1 MVVQSQKNFPFPSSE
16 LFNMTTRRQL
26 LQGATA
32 ASLLGWASLPTLAQN
47 RIETLRI
54 IVGFPPGGT
63 TDAFA
68 RRIGEKL
75 RGTYAN
81 NVIIDN
87 KPGAG
92 GQIGVMTL
100 KSAAADGA
108 HILYSPAS
116 MLTIYPHSYTR
127 LNYTQADVAPIGMG
141 HSTDHAFVVGPA
153 VPDAVRNIRDFV
165 EWAKANPGKASVGN
179 PAAGSMPHLLAGRL
193 AMLGGFQI
201 TNVPFAGSGPAIPQ
215 VLGGQLAGMS
225 SPLGDWVQHHK
236 TGKARI
242 LATSGPE
249 RSIYTPDVATFR
261 EQGFGEL
268 MVREWFG
275 FFAPGGTSDM
285 IKENLNSA
293 LRAALGQPDIREFV
307 TPLAANIEA
316 STTADH
322 ARRLATDS
330 EMARRLVTALG
341 FKADS

>member
-1 MVVQSQKNFPFPSSE
+1 
-16 LFNMTTRRQL
+16 MTTRRQL
-26 LQGATA
+26 MQGAA
-32 ASLLGWASLPTLAQN
+32 ATMLGRTHLPNFAQTRLEN
-47 RIETLRI
+47 LRI

-68 RRIGEKL
+68 RRIAEKL

-81 NVIIDN
+81 NVIVDN

-92 GQIGVMTL
+92 GQIGVTTL

-127 LNYTQADVAPIGMG
+127 LSYAQSDVTTIGIG

-153 VPDAVRNIRDFV
+153 VPESVKNIKDFV
-165 EWAKANPGKASVGN
+165 EWAKANPGKASIGN
-179 PAAGSMPHLLAGRL
+179 PAAGSMPHLLACRL

-215 VLGGQLAGMS
+215 VMGGQLAGMS

-236 TGKARI
+236 GGKVRI
-242 LATSGPE
+242 LATSGPD
-249 RSIYTPDVATFR
+249 RAVFTPEVPTYR

-268 MVREWFG
+268 LVREWFG
-275 FFAPGGTSDM
+275 FFAPAGVS
-285 IKENLNSA
+285 EAVRQNLNAA
-293 LRAALGQPDIREFV
+293 LRQAMAQQDIRDFV
-307 TPLAANIEA
+307 TPLAANLEA
-316 STTADH
+316 STSAEHT
-322 ARRLATDS
+322 RRLADDS

>member
-1 MVVQSQKNFPFPSSE
+1 
-16 LFNMTTRRQL
+16 MTTRRQL
-26 LQGATA
+26 IQGAA
-32 ASLLGWASLPTLAQN
+32 AAGVLGIAPLPGLAQT
-47 RIETLRI
+47 RVETLRV

-68 RRIGEKL
+68 RRVADKL

-81 NVIIDN
+81 TVIVDN

-92 GQIGVMTL
+92 GQLGVVTL
-100 KSAAADGA
+100 KSAPADGA

-127 LNYTQADVAPIGMG
+127 LSYTQADVTPIGMG
-141 HSTDHAFVVGPA
+141 HSTDHALVVGPA
-153 VPDAVRNIRDFV
+153 VPDSVKNAKDFV
-165 EWAKANPGKASVGN
+165 EWARANPGKASIGN

-193 AMLGGFQI
+193 AMLGNVQT

-225 SPLGDWVQHHK
+225 SPLGDWVQHHRG
-236 TGKARI
+236 GKVRI

-249 RSIYTPDVATFR
+249 RSPYTPEVATYR

-268 MVREWFG
+268 VVREWFG
-275 FFAPGGTSDM
+275 FFAPAGISEATR
-285 IKENLNSA
+285 ENLNAA
-293 LRAALGQPDIREFV
+293 LRAAMNQQDMRDFV
-307 TPLAANIEA
+307 TPLAAYIEA
-316 STTADH
+316 STAAEHT
-322 ARRLATDS
+322 RRLATDS
-330 EMARRLVTALG
+330 DMARRLVSALG

>member
-1 MVVQSQKNFPFPSSE
+1 
-16 LFNMTTRRQL
+16 MTTRRQL
-26 LQGATA
+26 MQGAA
-32 ASLLGWASLPTLAQN
+32 ASMLGLTHLPNFAQTRLEN
-47 RIETLRI
+47 LRI

-68 RRIGEKL
+68 RRIAEKL

-81 NVIIDN
+81 NVIVDN

-92 GQIGVMTL
+92 GQIGVTTL

-116 MLTIYPHSYTR
+116 MLTIYPHSYSR
-127 LNYTQADVAPIGMG
+127 LSYAQSDVAPIGIG

-153 VPDAVRNIRDFV
+153 VPDSVKNIKDFV
-165 EWAKANPGKASVGN
+165 EWAKANPGKASIGN

-215 VLGGQLAGMS
+215 VMGGQLAGMS

-236 TGKARI
+236 GGKIRI
-242 LATSGPE
+242 LATSGPD
-249 RSIYTPDVATFR
+249 RAVFTPDVPTYR

-268 MVREWFG
+268 LVREWFG
-275 FFAPGGTSDM
+275 FFAPAGVSEAV
-285 IKENLNSA
+285 KQNLNAA
-293 LRAALGQPDIREFV
+293 LRLAMGQQDIRDFV
-307 TPLAANIEA
+307 TPLAANLEA
-316 STTADH
+316 STNAEH
-322 ARRLATDS
+322 ARRLADDS
-330 EMARRLVTALG
+330 DMARRLVTALG

>member
-1 MVVQSQKNFPFPSSE
+1 
-16 LFNMTTRRQL
+16 MTTRRQL
-26 LQGATA
+26 MQGAA
-32 ASLLGWASLPTLAQN
+32 ASMLGLTHLPNFAQTRLEN
-47 RIETLRI
+47 LRI

-68 RRIGEKL
+68 RRIAEKL

-81 NVIIDN
+81 NVIVDN

-92 GQIGVMTL
+92 GQIGVTTL

-127 LNYTQADVAPIGMG
+127 LSYAQSDVTPLGIG

-153 VPDAVRNIRDFV
+153 VPESVKNIKDFV
-165 EWAKANPGKASVGN
+165 EWAKANPGKASIGN

-215 VLGGQLAGMS
+215 VMGGQLAGMS

-236 TGKARI
+236 GGKIRI
-242 LATSGPE
+242 LATSGPD
-249 RSIYTPDVATFR
+249 RAVFTPEVPTYR

-268 MVREWFG
+268 LVREWFG
-275 FFAPGGTSDM
+275 FFAPAGVSEAA
-285 IKENLNSA
+285 KQNLNAS
-293 LRAALGQPDIREFV
+293 LRLAMNQQDIRDFV
-307 TPLAANIEA
+307 TPLAANLEA
-316 STTADH
+316 STTAEH
-322 ARRLATDS
+322 TRRLADDS
-330 EMARRLVTALG
+330 EMARRLVSALG

>member
-1 MVVQSQKNFPFPSSE
+1 
-16 LFNMTTRRQL
+16 MTTRRQL
-26 LQGATA
+26 MQGAA
-32 ASLLGWASLPTLAQN
+32 ATMLGLTHLPNFAQTRLEN
-47 RIETLRI
+47 LRI

-68 RRIGEKL
+68 RRIAEKM

-81 NVIIDN
+81 NVIVDN

-92 GQIGVMTL
+92 GQIGVTTL

-116 MLTIYPHSYTR
+116 MLTIYPHSYSR
-127 LNYTQADVAPIGMG
+127 LSYAQSDVTPLGIG

-153 VPDAVRNIRDFV
+153 VPESVKNIKDFV
-165 EWAKANPGKASVGN
+165 EWAKANPGKASIGN

-215 VLGGQLAGMS
+215 VMGGQLAGMS

-236 TGKARI
+236 GGKIRI
-242 LATSGPE
+242 LATSGPD
-249 RSIYTPDVATFR
+249 RAVFTPDVPTYR

-268 MVREWFG
+268 LVREWFG
-275 FFAPGGTSDM
+275 FFAPAGVS
-285 IKENLNSA
+285 EAVRQNLNAA
-293 LRAALGQPDIREFV
+293 LRQAMGQQDIRDFV
-307 TPLAANIEA
+307 TPLAANLEA
-316 STTADH
+316 STTAEH
-322 ARRLATDS
+322 TRRLADDS
-330 EMARRLVTALG
+330 EMARRLVSALG

>member
-1 MVVQSQKNFPFPSSE
+1 
-16 LFNMTTRRQL
+16 MTNRRQL
-26 LQGATA
+26 MQGAA
-32 ASLLGWASLPTLAQN
+32 ATLLGLTHLPNFAQTRLEN
-47 RIETLRI
+47 LRI

-68 RRIGEKL
+68 RRIAEKM

-81 NVIIDN
+81 NVIVDN

-92 GQIGVMTL
+92 GQIGVTTL

-127 LNYTQADVAPIGMG
+127 LSYAQSDVTPIGIG

-153 VPDAVRNIRDFV
+153 VPDSVKNIKDFV
-165 EWAKANPGKASVGN
+165 EWAKANPGKASIGN

-201 TNVPFAGSGPAIPQ
+201 TNVPFPGSGPAIPQ
-215 VLGGQLAGMS
+215 VMGGQLAGMS

-236 TGKARI
+236 GGKVRI
-242 LATSGPE
+242 LATSGPD
-249 RSIYTPDVATFR
+249 RAVFTPDVPTYR

-268 MVREWFG
+268 LVREWFG
-275 FFAPGGTSDM
+275 FFAPAGVSEAV
-285 IKENLNSA
+285 KQNLNAA
-293 LRAALGQPDIREFV
+293 LRQAMSQQDIRDFV
-307 TPLAANIEA
+307 TPLAANLEA
-316 STTADH
+316 STSAEHT
-322 ARRLATDS
+322 RRLGEDS

>member
-1 MVVQSQKNFPFPSSE
+1 
-16 LFNMTTRRQL
+16 MTTRRQL
-26 LQGATA
+26 MQGAA
-32 ASLLGWASLPTLAQN
+32 ASMLGLTHLPNFAQTRLEN
-47 RIETLRI
+47 LRI

-68 RRIGEKL
+68 RRIAEKL
-75 RGTYAN
+75 RGNYAN
-81 NVIIDN
+81 NVIVDN

-92 GQIGVMTL
+92 GQIGVTTL
-100 KSAAADGA
+100 KSAVADGA

-127 LNYTQADVAPIGMG
+127 LSYAQSDVSPIGIG

-153 VPDAVRNIRDFV
+153 VPDSVKNIKDFV
-165 EWAKANPGKASVGN
+165 EWAKANPGKASIGN

-215 VLGGQLAGMS
+215 VIGGQLAGMS
-225 SPLGDWVQHHK
+225 SPLGDWVQHQK
-236 TGKARI
+236 GGKIRI
-242 LATSGPE
+242 LATSGPD
-249 RSIYTPDVATFR
+249 RAVFTPDVPTYR

-268 MVREWFG
+268 LVREWFG
-275 FFAPGGTSDM
+275 FFAPAGVSEAV
-285 IKENLNSA
+285 KQNLNAA
-293 LRAALGQPDIREFV
+293 LRLAMNQQDIRDFV
-307 TPLAANIEA
+307 TPLAANLEA
-316 STTADH
+316 STTAEH
-322 ARRLATDS
+322 TRRLADDS

>member
-1 MVVQSQKNFPFPSSE
+1 
-16 LFNMTTRRQL
+16 MTTRRQWM
-26 LQGATA
+26 QGAA
-32 ASLLGWASLPTLAQN
+32 ASMLGLSHLPNFAQSRLEN
-47 RIETLRI
+47 LRI

-68 RRIGEKL
+68 RRIAEKL
-75 RGTYAN
+75 RGQYAN
-81 NVIIDN
+81 NVIVDN

-92 GQIGVMTL
+92 GQIGVTTL

-116 MLTIYPHSYTR
+116 MLTIYPHSYSR
-127 LNYTQADVAPIGMG
+127 LNYAQSDVTPLGIG

-153 VPDAVRNIRDFV
+153 VPDSVKNVKDFV
-165 EWAKANPGKASVGN
+165 EWAKANPGKASIGN

-215 VLGGQLAGMS
+215 VMGGQLAGMS

-236 TGKARI
+236 SGRIRI
-242 LATSGPE
+242 LATSGPD
-249 RSIYTPDVATFR
+249 RAVFTPDVPTYR

-268 MVREWFG
+268 LVREWFG
-275 FFAPGGTSDM
+275 FFAPAGVSEAV
-285 IKENLNSA
+285 KQNLNTA
-293 LRAALGQPDIREFV
+293 LRQAMTQQDIRDFV
-307 TPLAANIEA
+307 TPLAANLEA
-316 STTADH
+316 STTAEH
-322 ARRLATDS
+322 TRRLAEDS
-330 EMARRLVTALG
+330 DMARRLVSALG

>member
-1 MVVQSQKNFPFPSSE
+1 
-16 LFNMTTRRQL
+16 MTTRRQL
-26 LQGATA
+26 MQGAA
-32 ASLLGWASLPTLAQN
+32 ASMLGLAHLPTFAQTRLEN
-47 RIETLRI
+47 LRI

-68 RRIGEKL
+68 RRISEKL

-81 NVIIDN
+81 NVIVDN

-92 GQIGVMTL
+92 GQIGVTTL

-127 LNYTQADVAPIGMG
+127 LSYAQSDVAPLGIG

-153 VPDAVRNIRDFV
+153 VPDSVKNIKDFV
-165 EWAKANPGKASVGN
+165 EWAKANPGKASIGN

-215 VLGGQLAGMS
+215 VMGGQLAGMS

-236 TGKARI
+236 SGRIRI
-242 LATSGPE
+242 LATSGPD
-249 RSIYTPDVATFR
+249 RAVFTPDVPTYR

-268 MVREWFG
+268 LVREWFG
-275 FFAPGGTSDM
+275 FFAPAGVSEAV
-285 IKENLNSA
+285 KQNLNAA
-293 LRAALGQPDIREFV
+293 LRLAMNQQDVRDFV
-307 TPLAANIEA
+307 TPLAANLEA
-316 STTADH
+316 STTAEH
-322 ARRLATDS
+322 TRRLAEDS
-330 EMARRLVTALG
+330 DMARRLVTALG

>member
-1 MVVQSQKNFPFPSSE
+1 
-16 LFNMTTRRQL
+16 MTNRRQL
-26 LQGATA
+26 IQGAA
-32 ASLLGWASLPTLAQN
+32 AAGVLSLSPMIARAQA
-47 RIETLRI
+47 RVETLRI

-68 RRIGEKL
+68 RRVGEKL

-81 NVIIDN
+81 TVIIDN

-92 GQIGVMTL
+92 GQLGVMTL

-116 MLTIYPHSYTR
+116 MMTIYPHSYTR
-127 LNYTQADVAPIGMG
+127 LGYAVSEVAPIGIG

-153 VPDAVRNIRDFV
+153 VPDSVKNVRDFV
-165 EWAKANPGKASVGN
+165 EWAKANPGKASIGN

-193 AMLGGFQI
+193 AMLGSFQI

-236 TGKARI
+236 GGKARI
-242 LATSGPE
+242 LATSGPD
-249 RSIYTPDVATFR
+249 RSPYTPDVATYR

-275 FFAPGGTSDM
+275 FFAPAGVS
-285 IKENLNSA
+285 EANREALNAA
-293 LRAALGQPDIREFV
+293 LRAAMNQSDIRDFL
-307 TPLAANIEA
+307 TPLAAYLEA

-322 ARRLATDS
+322 SRRLAADS

>member
-1 MVVQSQKNFPFPSSE
+1 
-16 LFNMTTRRQL
+16 MTTRRL
-26 LQGATA
+26 VLQGAAA
-32 ASLLGWASLPTLAQN
+32 ASVLGLSPLSSLAQT
-47 RIETLRI
+47 RVETLRV

-68 RRIGEKL
+68 RRIAEKL

-81 NVIIDN
+81 QVIVDN

-92 GQIGVMTL
+92 GQMGVLTL
-100 KSAAADGA
+100 KNAPADGA

-116 MLTIYPHSYTR
+116 MLTIYPHSYTK
-127 LNYTQADVAPIGMG
+127 LGYAPSDVTPLGMG

-153 VPDAVRNIRDFV
+153 VPDSVKNLRDFV

-193 AMLGGFQI
+193 AMLGNFQI
-201 TNVPFAGSGPAIPQ
+201 TNVPFPGSGPAIPQ

-236 TGKARI
+236 GGKIRI

-249 RSIYTPDVATFR
+249 RSPYTPEVATYR

-268 MVREWFG
+268 TVREWFG
-275 FFAPGGTSDM
+275 FFAPAGLP
-285 IKENLNSA
+285 EA
-293 LRAALGQPDIREFV
+293 LRESLNAALRTALSQQDIRDFV
-307 TPLAANIEA
+307 TPLAAYIESGTA
-316 STTADH
+316 ADH
-322 ARRLATDS
+322 SRRLAADS
-330 EMARRLVTALG
+330 DMARRLVTSLG

>member
-1 MVVQSQKNFPFPSSE
+1 
-16 LFNMTTRRQL
+16 MTTRRQL
-26 LQGATA
+26 MQGAA
-32 ASLLGWASLPTLAQN
+32 AGLLGLTHLPNFAQTRLEN
-47 RIETLRI
+47 LRI

-68 RRIGEKL
+68 RRIAEKL

-81 NVIIDN
+81 TVMVDN

-92 GQIGVMTL
+92 GQIGVTTL

-127 LNYTQADVAPIGMG
+127 LSYAQSDVTPLGIG

-153 VPDAVRNIRDFV
+153 VPDSVKNIKDFV
-165 EWAKANPGKASVGN
+165 EWAKANPGKASIGN

-215 VLGGQLAGMS
+215 VMGGQLAGMS

-236 TGKARI
+236 GGRVRI
-242 LATSGPE
+242 LATSGPD
-249 RSIYTPDVATFR
+249 RAVFTPDVPTYR

-268 MVREWFG
+268 LVREWFG
-275 FFAPGGTSDM
+275 FFAPAGVSDAVRQ
-285 IKENLNSA
+285 NLNGA
-293 LRAALGQPDIREFV
+293 LRQAMNQQDIRDFV
-307 TPLAANIEA
+307 TPLAANLEA
-316 STTADH
+316 STTAEH
-322 ARRLATDS
+322 TRRLAEDS

>member
-1 MVVQSQKNFPFPSSE
+1 
-16 LFNMTTRRQL
+16 MTTRRQL

-116 MLTIYPHSYTR
+116 MLTIYPHSYSR

-322 ARRLATDS
+322 TRRLATDS

>member
-1 MVVQSQKNFPFPSSE
+1 
-16 LFNMTTRRQL
+16 MTTRRQL
-26 LQGATA
+26 MQGAA
-32 ASLLGWASLPTLAQN
+32 ASMLGLTHLPNFAQTRLEN
-47 RIETLRI
+47 LRI

-68 RRIGEKL
+68 RRIAEKL

-81 NVIIDN
+81 NVIVDN

-92 GQIGVMTL
+92 GQIGVTTL

-127 LNYTQADVAPIGMG
+127 LSYAQSDVTPIGIG

-153 VPDAVRNIRDFV
+153 VPESVKNIKDFV
-165 EWAKANPGKASVGN
+165 EWAKANPGKASIGN

-215 VLGGQLAGMS
+215 VMGGQLAGMS
-225 SPLGDWVQHHK
+225 SPLGDWVQHQK
-236 TGKARI
+236 GGKIRI
-242 LATSGPE
+242 LATSGPD
-249 RSIYTPDVATFR
+249 RAVFTPDVPTYR

-268 MVREWFG
+268 LVREWFG
-275 FFAPGGTSDM
+275 FFAPAGVSEAV
-285 IKENLNSA
+285 KQNLNAA
-293 LRAALGQPDIREFV
+293 LRLAMNQQDIRDFV
-307 TPLAANIEA
+307 TPLAANLEA
-316 STTADH
+316 STTAEH
-322 ARRLATDS
+322 TRRLADDS
-330 EMARRLVTALG
+330 DMARRLVTALG